1 MANNYNKDTFE
12 LNNFI
17 IKFFFW
23 PIIEFAIT
31 NHHFYL
37 YYI

>member
-1 MANNYNKDTFE
+1 MANNYNKDTYE

-23 PIIEFAIT
+23 PAIEFYH
-31 NHHFYL
+31 N
-37 YYI
+37 